1 MIRRYFPSRERPL
14 APRCAAY
21 FALLSVLLWAVP
33 VLAQTRSIPIPQHSG
48 RGYIRHVEGMAVTV
62 DDKAM
67 QLAAGAIIRD
77 RQNLIIVPVT
87 IPREGAWAGYAL
99 DRDGQIFRVRLL
111 TTDEFAQPSPE
122 GG

>member
-1 MIRRYFPSRERPL
+1 MASCR
-14 APRCAAY
+14 AACL
-21 FALLSVLLWAVP
+21 ALLPVLLWTVP
-33 VLAQTRSIPIPQHSG
+33 VLAQTRPNPIPEDS
-48 RGYIRHVEGMAVTV
+48 RLGYIRHVEEMAVTV

-87 IPREGAWAGYAL
+87 IPREGAWAAYSL
-99 DRDGQIFRVRLL
+99 DRDGQVFRVWLL
-111 TTDEFAQPSPE
+111 TPDELARTRPA

>member
-1 MIRRYFPSRERPL
+1 MAS
-14 APRCAAY
+14 RCAAY

-33 VLAQTRSIPIPQHSG
+33 VLGQTRSSPIPQHSG

-87 IPREGAWAGYAL
+87 IPREGAWAAYNL
-99 DRDGQIFRVRLL
+99 DRDGQIFRVWLL
-111 TTDEFAQPSPE
+111 TPDELARPRPE
-122 GG
+122 GR